1 MNNIELITEDVLID
15 LYEFIHLC
23 SLEYKNRGI
32 VL

>member
-15 LYEFIHLC
+15 LYEFIRLC

-32 VL
+32 VV